1 MKRGLLSNS
10 SQWRTCLIGAIAIG
24 SWTVPGAVSFQ
35 GMASPTRPARPVARV
50 ETDLPTVT
58 IAFKDVAESAGLNG
72 VLVSGSEDRK
82 TYILETT
89 GTGVAL
95 LDYDNDGR
103 LDIFMPNGTTFN
115 PAEGGVSSEPPTGH
129 LYRNLGGL
137 KFEDVTNQAGLRRTG
152 WGQGVCVGD
161 YDNDGNR
168 DLFVTYYGQSVLSRN
183 RGDGTFA
190 DVTEAA
196 GLRVPTARWDT
207 GCSFVDYDLDGHLD
221 LIVTSYLEFD
231 RAKIP
236 EPGAGGYCQ
245 WKGIPVMCGPRGLPF
260 ARNRLFHNDGK
271 GRFMD
276 DPRGAQDVQD
286 RRPVESGARR
296 AATPSPSSRRT
307 STTIVTPIC
316 TSPATR
322 RQACCIETGRTVRSR
337 TSGCSRAPP

>member
-1 MKRGLLSNS
+1 M
-10 SQWRTCLIGAIAIG
+10 
-24 SWTVPGAVSFQ
+24 
-35 GMASPTRPARPVARV
+35 
-50 ETDLPTVT
+50 
-58 IAFKDVAESAGLNG
+58 
-72 VLVSGSEDRK
+72 
-82 TYILETT
+82 
-89 GTGVAL
+89 AL

-103 LDIFMPNGTTFN
+103 LDIFIPNGTTFDQSV
-115 PAEGGVSSEPPTGH
+115 GGVSSEPPTGH

-137 KFEDVTNQAGLRRTG
+137 KFEDVTNRAGLRRTG

-183 RGDGTFA
+183 RGDGTFE

-196 GLRVPTARWDT
+196 GLRVPMARWDT
-207 GCSFVDYDLDGHLD
+207 GCSFVDYDLDGRLD

-236 EPGAGGYCQ
+236 EPGTGGYCQ

-271 GRFMD
+271 GRFT
-276 DPRGAQDVQD
+276 DVSATSG
-286 RRPVESGARR
+286 VGARR

-322 RQACCIETGRTVRSR
+322 RQACCTETGRTVRSR
-337 TSGCSRAPP
+337 TSGCCRAPP